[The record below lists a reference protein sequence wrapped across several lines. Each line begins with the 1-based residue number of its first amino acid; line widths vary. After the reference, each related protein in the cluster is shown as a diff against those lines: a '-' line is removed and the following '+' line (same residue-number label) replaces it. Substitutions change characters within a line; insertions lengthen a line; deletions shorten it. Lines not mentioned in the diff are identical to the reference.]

1 MPEREPLTGERVT
14 LDGLH
19 ALLGM
24 LREDLRR
31 EAEKIEH
38 RLSFLQRADETLA
51 NKVNELARRIDAID
65 SQSAK
70 ALETSLG
77 AMRRAESSVHEIQS
91 VGVGLMGH
99 LAAMET
105 HRTGETAETT
115 QALASINEQLRSV
128 GRAGDSREQRIVHRF
143 DDHKAAIA
151 SLASREVRVPPRQLA
166 LLVFVISAAV
176 ASVQLMMNRDAL
188 APSPVAPAPSA
199 EWYFMVDGGRK

>member
-1 MPEREPLTGERVT
+1 MSEREPATGERVT

-19 ALLGM
+19 ALLAM

-65 SQSAK
+65 AQSAK
-70 ALETSLG
+70 AIETSLG

-115 QALASINEQLRSV
+115 QALANITEQLRSV
-128 GRAGDSREQRIVHRF
+128 GRAGDSREQRIVSRF

-166 LLVFVISAAV
+166 LVAFVISAAV

-188 APSPVAPAPSA
+188 PASPVAPAQSA
-199 EWYFMVDGGRK
+199 AWYFMVDGGKR